1 MSSKSSRTIT
11 KQQFSDG
18 TTIDGNRLDEA
29 MGDIQRRFNS
39 IPKGDIKERWL
50 QRQIVLGFWPAQPY
64 EDSGDFVS
72 NYPFVRSYNE
82 LKHMQGPLG
91 ELNVAEIEE
100 NDPTDYVIRN
110 PYRVKGI
117 KGRNTDET
125 TDGIVKT
132 YTSTYIFPRPIRL
145 DGLCIISHR
154 DTIGFQDFFRELL
167 DEYWSVVV
175 SLDHPYA
182 TENRLFNQKLIAKNF
197 FGLGIK
203 NDKYTIPIAVST
215 DMLPAYELYIGDTT
229 EVQGTFV
236 RMDDLNIPIPQ
247 NARMRMMITC
257 KDNRKIHRTTFTAT
271 LTLRE
276 EVE

>member
-145 DGLCIISHR
+145 DGVCIISHY
-154 DTIGFQDFFRELL
+154 DTTTEFFKELL
-167 DEYWSVVV
+167 DEDWSVVV

-182 TENRLFNQKLIAKNF
+182 PENRLFNQKLIAKNF
-197 FGLGIK
+197 FGLAIK

-215 DMLPAYELYIGDTT
+215 DMLPDYELYDDYTT
-229 EVQGTFV
+229 EVKGTFV

-257 KDNRKIHRTTFTAT
+257 KDNRKIHHTTFTAT

>member
-145 DGLCIISHR
+145 DGVCIISHY
-154 DTIGFQDFFRELL
+154 DTTTEFFKELL
-167 DEYWSVVV
+167 DEDWSVVV

-182 TENRLFNQKLIAKNF
+182 PENRLFNQKLIAKNF
-197 FGLGIK
+197 FGLAIK

-215 DMLPAYELYIGDTT
+215 DMLPDYELYDDYTT
-229 EVQGTFV
+229 EVKGTFV